1 MDLLTKKL
9 YVPDPT
15 KWIDYYRNVSNGH
28 MNPYIVYGNK
38 NQTGGALMGSRTQFM
53 IPIKNKTH
61 VTDQQKDLPK
71 LQLVSPAEQVVQ
83 QAKDE
88 LKKDIKRSSNE
99 NIVISSPK
107 RWRRNTSKVRKPNKA
122 KKVGKKSLSKKKK
135 RHLF

>member
-9 YVPDPT
+9 HVYVPDPT

-28 MNPYIVYGNK
+28 MYTYIVYGNK
-38 NQTGGALMGSRTQFM
+38 NQAGGALMGSRKQFM
-53 IPIKNKTH
+53 VPIENKTH

-71 LQLVSPAEQVVQ
+71 LQWVSPAEQVVQ

-88 LKKDIKRSSNE
+88 LKKDTKRSSNE

-107 RWRRNTSKVRKPNKA
+107 RNRIHHFWSEWNGICRFEA
-122 KKVGKKSLSKKKK
+122 E
-135 RHLF
+135 